1 MLRFDDLDTAIKT
14 AATNRSKLV
23 FEPTEQSGELDRTE
37 IFRVNINKALSEQL
51 IGVPQSDRAKSVER
65 IIADLI
71 DTAQSAVVQL
81 TGLEILF
88 DRSLSIDP
96 IRLLHACAKNKTLL
110 VRWPGEV
117 SNDGL
122 SYAVPSHPEYR
133 SYRASDLSDVI
144 LLTSESVKR

>member
-96 IRLLHACAKNKTLL
+96 I
-110 VRWPGEV
+110 
-117 SNDGL
+117 L
-122 SYAVPSHPEYR
+122 SLIH
-133 SYRASDLSDVI
+133 I
-144 LLTSESVKR
+144 

>member
-23 FEPTEQSGELDRTE
+23 FEPTEQSGELDRPE
-37 IFRVNINKALSEQL
+37 IFRVNINKALSGRL

-71 DTAQSAVVQL
+71 NTAQSAVVQL

-96 IRLLHACAKNKTLL
+96 IRLLRACAKNKTLI

-117 SNDGL
+117 TNDGL
-122 SYAVPSHPEYR
+122 SYAAPSHPEYR

-144 LLTSESVKR
+144 LLTSECVRR